1 MRKKFLLLFLLLTAS
16 VFAQSSE
23 AQRQRY
29 AEEGERALAA
39 HRYDEAARAFE
50 KLRDLSPGIAEIHA
64 RLGLIYYQQKNFA
77 VAVPSIRQALKLK
90 PALPNLDLLLAMSL
104 SELGKYD
111 EALAGLQKGYKRT
124 TDAALKRSSGLQL
137 LRVYTGLQQDDK
149 AVEVAL
155 ELTQAYP
162 KDAEVLYHAGRLFAN
177 YAYLTTVKLTEVAPD
192 SVWLALA
199 AGEAR
204 ESQGEYEAALRSYR
218 EALALDPNRTGLHFR
233 IGRVLLA
240 QARQSTG
247 GGDGDA
253 AALKEFEAELQL
265 DPANAN
271 AAYEAGEIHRK
282 SARLDRAG
290 DLFAQAVKQYPEF
303 EDALLGWGR
312 TLVAQNKAAEALPL
326 LQKALA
332 LNAANEVTWYQLSLA
347 QKSLGNA
354 AEQQKA
360 LAEFQ
365 RLRAEKARRQELTRK
380 EITRQELD
388 SKPQQ

>member
-1 MRKKFLLLFLLLTAS
+1 MRRIQPLLFLLLTAPAL
-16 VFAQSSE
+16 AQSNE
-23 AQRQRY
+23 AQMQRY
-29 AEEGERALAA
+29 AEEGERAMAA

-77 VAVPSIRQALKLK
+77 QAVPSIRQALKLK

-124 TDAALKRSSGLQL
+124 TDPALKRSSGLQL

-155 ELTQAYP
+155 ELTRAYP

-192 SVWLALA
+192 SIWLALA

-240 QARQSTG
+240 LARQSTG
-247 GGDGDA
+247 GSDGDA
-253 AALKEFEAELQL
+253 AALKEFEAELQI
-265 DPANAN
+265 DSANAN

-282 SARLDRAG
+282 SARLDRAAE
-290 DLFAQAVKQYPEF
+290 LFAQAVKQDPEF

-312 TLVAQNKAAEALPL
+312 ALVAQTKAAEALPL
-326 LQKALA
+326 LQKALV
-332 LNAANEVTWYQLSLA
+332 LNATNEVTWYQLSLA

-388 SKPQQ
+388 SKPQ

>member
-1 MRKKFLLLFLLLTAS
+1 MRRIQPLLFLLLTAPAL
-16 VFAQSSE
+16 AQSNE
-23 AQRQRY
+23 AQMQRY
-29 AEEGERALAA
+29 AEEGERAMAA

-77 VAVPSIRQALKLK
+77 QAVPSIRQALKLK

-124 TDAALKRSSGLQL
+124 TDPALKRSSGLQL

-155 ELTQAYP
+155 ELTRAYP

-192 SVWLALA
+192 SIWLALA

-240 QARQSTG
+240 LARQSTG

-253 AALKEFEAELQL
+253 AALKEFEAELQI
-265 DPANAN
+265 DSANAN

-282 SARLDRAG
+282 SARLDRAAE
-290 DLFAQAVKQYPEF
+290 LFAQAVKQDPEF

-312 TLVAQNKAAEALPL
+312 ALVAQTKAAEALPL

-332 LNAANEVTWYQLSLA
+332 LNATNEVTWYQLSLA

-388 SKPQQ
+388 SKPQ